1 MGIGL
6 TDGRP
11 AGVRRPTQA
20 DVARLANVSQA
31 TVSYVLNSNSAISV
45 PEVTRQRILSAVHEL
60 GYVPNGIARSLRTQ
74 KTYMIAAVIPD
85 ITNPFYPAF
94 ERGVQEAAEA
104 SGYDLIVFN
113 TGGIAEKER
122 RCVRSL
128 QQGRVDGVVAVFF
141 HLKAEDLRPLL
152 ERNVALVRLEAVK
165 KGVSSLNLPL
175 DNLYVDNVAA
185 SRTAVEHLIGRG
197 HQRIGMI
204 AGQSGPRQARVRGYR
219 AALAAH
225 RLPLDEALILDGDF
239 SEDGGHRAMQ
249 SLLDGPQPPTA
260 VFAANDVMAMGAL
273 VAIREAGLGVPE
285 DVAVVGFDDIPAA
298 GLITPRLTT
307 VAQFQENLGV
317 RAAEMLL
324 ERLDGSAPEQ
334 GRSEEMPYE
343 LIVREST

>member
-1 MGIGL
+1 L
-6 TDGRP
+6 TGSRP
-11 AGVRRPTQA
+11 SGVRRPTQA
-20 DVARLANVSQA
+20 DVARLAGVSQA
-31 TVSYVLNSNSAISV
+31 TVSYVLNGNSVISV
-45 PEVTRQRILSAVHEL
+45 PEETRGRILAAVDEL
-60 GYVPNGIARSLRTQ
+60 GYVPNGIARSLRTRR
-74 KTYMIAAVIPD
+74 TYMIAAVIPD

-113 TGGIAEKER
+113 TGGTAEKER

-141 HLKAEDLRPLL
+141 HLKAEDLLPLL
-152 ERNVALVRLEAVK
+152 DRNVALVRLEAVK
-165 KGVSSLNLPL
+165 KGAGGLDLPL

-185 SRTAVEHLIGRG
+185 SRAAVEHLIGRG
-197 HQRIGMI
+197 HERIGMI
-204 AGQSGPRQARVRGYR
+204 AGQGGPRQARARGYH

-225 RLPLDEALILDGDF
+225 GLPPEEALTRDGDF
-239 SEDGGHRAMQ
+239 SEEGGHRAML
-249 SLLDGPQPPTA
+249 SLLDGPRPPTA
-260 VFAANDVMAMGAL
+260 VFAASDVMAVGAL
-273 VAIREAGLGVPE
+273 VAIREAGLRVPE
-285 DVAVVGFDDIPAA
+285 DVAVVGFDDIPVAR
-298 GLITPRLTT
+298 LITPRLTT

-324 ERLDGSAPEQ
+324 ERLDGKAPEQ

>member
-1 MGIGL
+1 L
-6 TDGRP
+6 TGGRP
-11 AGVRRPTQA
+11 FRRPTQA
-20 DVARLANVSQA
+20 DVAKLARVSQA
-31 TVSYVLNSNSAISV
+31 TVSYVLNGKSAISV
-45 PEVTRQRILSAVHEL
+45 PEVTRQRILTAVDEL

-74 KTYMIAAVIPD
+74 RTYMIAAVIPD

-113 TGGIAEKER
+113 TGGTAEREQ

-128 QQGRVDGVVAVFF
+128 QRGRVDGVVAVFF
-141 HLKAEDLRPLL
+141 HLKVEDLRPLL
-152 ERNVALVRLEAVK
+152 ERNIAVVRLEAVE
-165 KGVSSLNLPL
+165 KGVSSLDLPF

-185 SRTAVEHLIGRG
+185 SRTAVEHLVERG
-197 HQRIGMI
+197 HIRIGMI
-204 AGQSGPRQARVRGYR
+204 AGQSGPRLARVRGYR

-225 RLPLDEALILDGDF
+225 GLPLDEALIRDGDF

-249 SLLDGPQPPTA
+249 SLLDRPHPPTA
-260 VFAANDVMAMGAL
+260 VFAASDVMAMGAL
-273 VAIREAGLGVPE
+273 VAIREAGLRVPE
-285 DVAVVGFDDIPAA
+285 DVAVVGFDDIPVSR
-298 GLITPRLTT
+298 LITPRLTT

-324 ERLDGSAPEQ
+324 ERLDGKAPEQ

-343 LIVREST
+343 LIVRESA

>member
-1 MGIGL
+1 
-6 TDGRP
+6 
-11 AGVRRPTQA
+11 VRRPTQA
-20 DVARLANVSQA
+20 DVARLASVSQA
-31 TVSYVLNSNSAISV
+31 TVSYVLNGNPAISV
-45 PEVTRQRILSAVHEL
+45 PEATRRRILGAVDEL
-60 GYVPNGIARSLRTQ
+60 GYVPNGAARSLRTQ
-74 KTYMIAAVIPD
+74 RTSTIAAVIPD

-94 ERGVQEAAEA
+94 ERGVQEVAEA
-104 SGYDLIVFN
+104 GGYDLIVYN
-113 TGGIAEKER
+113 TGGVAEKER

-141 HLKAEDLRPLL
+141 HLKAGDLRPLL

-165 KGVSSLNLPL
+165 KGASSLDLPF

-185 SRTAVEHLIGRG
+185 SRAAVEHLIGRG
-197 HQRIGMI
+197 HERIGMI
-204 AGQSGPRQARVRGYR
+204 SGGSGPGKPRARGYR

-225 RLPLDEALILDGDF
+225 RLPHDEALVRDGDF
-239 SEDGGHRAMQ
+239 TADGGHQAM
-249 SLLDGPQPPTA
+249 LGFLDEPRPPTA

-273 VAIREAGLGVPE
+273 VALREAGLRVPD
-285 DVAVVGFDDIPAA
+285 DVAVVGFDDVPVA

-324 ERLDGSAPEQ
+324 ERLGGTAPEH

-343 LIVREST
+343 LIVRESA

>member
-1 MGIGL
+1 M
-6 TDGRP
+6 TVGRP
-11 AGVRRPTQA
+11 FRARRPTQA
-20 DVARLANVSQA
+20 DVARLAEVSQA
-31 TVSYVLNSNSAISV
+31 TVSYVLNGNSAISV
-45 PEVTRQRILSAVHEL
+45 PEATRRRILTAVDEL

-74 KTYMIAAVIPD
+74 RTYMISAVIPD

-94 ERGVQEAAEA
+94 ERGVQETAEA

-113 TGGIAEKER
+113 TGGIAEKEQ

-141 HLKAEDLRPLL
+141 NLKAEDLRPLL

-165 KGVSSLNLPL
+165 KGVSSLDLPV

-197 HQRIGMI
+197 HTRIGMI

-225 RLPLDEALILDGDF
+225 GLPLDESLIRDGDF
-239 SEDGGHRAMQ
+239 SEDGGYRAMQ
-249 SLLDGPQPPTA
+249 SLLDGPHPPTA

-273 VAIREAGLGVPE
+273 VSIREAGLEVPE
-285 DVAVVGFDDIPAA
+285 DIAVVGFDDIPVAR
-298 GLITPRLTT
+298 LITPRLTT

-324 ERLDGSAPEQ
+324 ERLDGTAPEH

>member
-1 MGIGL
+1 
-6 TDGRP
+6 
-11 AGVRRPTQA
+11 
-20 DVARLANVSQA
+20 VARLASVSQA
-31 TVSYVLNSNSAISV
+31 TVSYVLNGNPAISV
-45 PEVTRQRILSAVHEL
+45 PEATRQRILGAVDEL
-60 GYVPNGIARSLRTQ
+60 GYVPNGAARSLRTQ
-74 KTYMIAAVIPD
+74 RTSTIAAVIPD

-94 ERGVQEAAEA
+94 ERGVQEVAEA
-104 SGYDLIVFN
+104 GGYDLVVYN
-113 TGGIAEKER
+113 TGGAAEKER

-141 HLKAEDLRPLL
+141 HLKARDLRPLL

-165 KGVSSLNLPL
+165 KGVSSLDLPF

-185 SRTAVEHLIGRG
+185 SRAAVEYLVGRG
-197 HQRIGMI
+197 HERIGMI
-204 AGQSGPRQARVRGYR
+204 SGGSGPGQARARGYL

-225 RLPLDEALILDGDF
+225 QVPPDDALVRDGDF
-239 SEDGGHRAMQ
+239 TADGGHQVMLGFLSEPR
-249 SLLDGPQPPTA
+249 PPTA

-273 VAIREAGLGVPE
+273 VALREAGLRVPE
-285 DVAVVGFDDIPAA
+285 DVAVVGFDDVPAA

-324 ERLDGSAPEQ
+324 ERLDGTAPER

-343 LIVREST
+343 LIVRESA

>member
-1 MGIGL
+1 M
-6 TDGRP
+6 
-11 AGVRRPTQA
+11 
-20 DVARLANVSQA
+20 ARLASVSQA
-31 TVSYVLNSNSAISV
+31 TVSYVLNGKAAISV
-45 PEVTRQRILSAVHEL
+45 PEATRRRIMGAVDEL
-60 GYVPNGIARSLRTQ
+60 GYVPNGAARSLRTQ
-74 KTYMIAAVIPD
+74 RTSTIAAVIPD

-94 ERGVQEAAEA
+94 ERGVQEMAEA
-104 SGYDLIVFN
+104 GGYDLIVYN
-113 TGGIAEKER
+113 TGGVAEKER

-165 KGVSSLNLPL
+165 RGASSLDLPF

-185 SRTAVEHLIGRG
+185 SRAAVEHLIRRG
-197 HQRIGMI
+197 HERVGMI
-204 AGQSGPRQARVRGYR
+204 HGGSGPGQARLAGYR

-225 RLPLDEALILDGDF
+225 GLPVDEALVLDGDF
-239 SEDGGHRAMQ
+239 TADGGHDAMQ
-249 SLLDGPQPPTA
+249 GFLVGPYPPTA

-273 VAIREAGLGVPE
+273 VAMREAGLGVPG
-285 DVAVVGFDDIPAA
+285 DVAVVGFDDIPVAR
-298 GLITPRLTT
+298 LITPRLTT

-324 ERLDGSAPEQ
+324 ERLDGAAPEH

-343 LIVREST
+343 LIVRESA

>member
-1 MGIGL
+1 MTGERSFGIK
-6 TDGRP
+6 
-11 AGVRRPTQA
+11 RPTQA
-20 DVARLANVSQA
+20 DVARLAKVSQT
-31 TVSYVLNSNSAISV
+31 TVSYVLNGNPAISV
-45 PEVTRQRILSAVHEL
+45 PEATRRRILDAVDEL

-74 KTYMIAAVIPD
+74 RTYMIAAVIPD

-104 SGYDLIVFN
+104 GGYDLIVFN
-113 TGGIAEKER
+113 TGGVAEKEH

-128 QQGRVDGVVAVFF
+128 QQGRVDGVVGVFF

-152 ERNVALVRLEAVK
+152 ERNVAVVRLEAVK
-165 KGVSSLNLPL
+165 KGASSLDLPL

-185 SRTAVEHLIGRG
+185 SCAAVEHLIGRG
-197 HQRIGMI
+197 HTRIGMI
-204 AGQSGPRQARVRGYR
+204 AGQGGPREARVRGYR

-225 RLPLDEALILDGDF
+225 RLPPDEALIRDGDF

-249 SLLDGPQPPTA
+249 SLLDGPRRPTA
-260 VFAANDVMAMGAL
+260 VFAASDVTAMGAL
-273 VAIREAGLGVPE
+273 VAIREAGLRVPE
-285 DVAVVGFDDIPAA
+285 DVAVVGFDDIPVAR
-298 GLITPRLTT
+298 LITPRLTT

-324 ERLDGSAPEQ
+324 ERLDGTAPEG

-343 LIVREST
+343 LIVRESA

>member
-1 MGIGL
+1 L
-6 TDGRP
+6 TGSRP
-11 AGVRRPTQA
+11 SGARRPTQA
-20 DVARLANVSQA
+20 DVAKLAGVSQA
-31 TVSYVLNSNSAISV
+31 TVSYVLSDNAVISV
-45 PEVTRQRILSAVHEL
+45 PEETRGRILAAVDEL
-60 GYVPNGIARSLRTQ
+60 GYVPNGIARSLRTRR
-74 KTYMIAAVIPD
+74 TYMIAAVIPD

-113 TGGIAEKER
+113 TGGTAEKER

-165 KGVSSLNLPL
+165 KGAGGLDLPL

-185 SRTAVEHLIGRG
+185 SRAAVEHLIGRG
-197 HQRIGMI
+197 HERIGMI
-204 AGQSGPRQARVRGYR
+204 AGQGGPRQARVRGYHG
-219 AALAAH
+219 ALAEH
-225 RLPLDEALILDGDF
+225 GLPPDEALLRDGDF
-239 SEDGGHRAMQ
+239 SEEGGHRAMR
-249 SLLDGPQPPTA
+249 SLLEGPLPPTA
-260 VFAANDVMAMGAL
+260 VFAASDVMAVGAL
-273 VAIREAGLGVPE
+273 VAIREAGLRVPE
-285 DVAVVGFDDIPAA
+285 DVAVVGFDDIPVAR
-298 GLITPRLTT
+298 LITPPLTT

-317 RAAEMLL
+317 RAAGMLL
-324 ERLDGSAPEQ
+324 ERLDGKAPER

>member
-1 MGIGL
+1 VSGL
-6 TDGRP
+6 AGGRP
-11 AGVRRPTQA
+11 SGVRRPTQA
-20 DVARLANVSQA
+20 DVARLASVSQA
-31 TVSYVLNSNSAISV
+31 TVSYVLNGNPAISV
-45 PEVTRQRILSAVHEL
+45 PEATRQRILGAVDEL
-60 GYVPNGIARSLRTQ
+60 GYVPNGAARSLRTQ
-74 KTYMIAAVIPD
+74 RTSTIAAVIPD

-94 ERGVQEAAEA
+94 ERGVQGVAEA
-104 SGYDLIVFN
+104 GGYDLIVYN
-113 TGGIAEKER
+113 TGGDAEKER

-141 HLKAEDLRPLL
+141 HLKAGDLRPLL

-165 KGVSSLNLPL
+165 KGVSSLDLPF

-185 SRTAVEHLIGRG
+185 SRAAVEYLIGRG
-197 HQRIGMI
+197 HERIGMI
-204 AGQSGPRQARVRGYR
+204 SGRSGPGKPRARGYQ

-225 RLPLDEALILDGDF
+225 RLPPDDALVRDGDF
-239 SEDGGHRAMQ
+239 TADGGHQAMLGFL
-249 SLLDGPQPPTA
+249 SEPHPPTA

-273 VAIREAGLGVPE
+273 VALREAGRRVPE
-285 DVAVVGFDDIPAA
+285 DVAVVGFDDVPVA

-324 ERLDGSAPEQ
+324 ERLDGTAPEH

-343 LIVREST
+343 LIVRESA